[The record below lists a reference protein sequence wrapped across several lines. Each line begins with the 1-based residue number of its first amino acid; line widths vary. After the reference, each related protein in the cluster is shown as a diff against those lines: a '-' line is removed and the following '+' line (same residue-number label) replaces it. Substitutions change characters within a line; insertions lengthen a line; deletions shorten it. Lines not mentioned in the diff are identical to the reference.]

1 MTDNS
6 NPEDIQPN
14 LPARQ
19 EQGAQRKTFVLKRR
33 SEPALPHFAI
43 RYADELNAAQLAAVE
58 QVDGPVLVVAGAGTG
73 KTRTLVYRVSRMIEL
88 GIRPEKHCGRHGSTN
103 RSYRGSGM
111 PVTIMTGLNGQ

>member
-19 EQGAQRKTFVLKRR
+19 EQGAPRKTFVLKRR

-88 GIRPEKHCGRHGSTN
+88 GIRPENILLLTFTRKACARAPEVAPH
-103 RSYRGSGM
+103 
-111 PVTIMTGLNGQ
+111 TGA